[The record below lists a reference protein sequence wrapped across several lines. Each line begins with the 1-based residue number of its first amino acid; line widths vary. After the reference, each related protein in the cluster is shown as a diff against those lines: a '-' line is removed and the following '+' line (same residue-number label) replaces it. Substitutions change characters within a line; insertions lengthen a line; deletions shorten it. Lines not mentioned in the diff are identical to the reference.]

1 MIATVNV
8 VGERVTLYFL
18 VRLPSEGQRGESGD
32 LTQASH
38 GPTRLTTRDL
48 TQYAPSTFN
57 KLLASLSRLGTLT
70 NNYHD
75 NHYYDTECHSSSFST
90 RKMELLPIT
99 NSLNRS
105 TESMI
110 HSVASR
116 STESLKIDLRLQ
128 SDHSRE
134 SVLQDRTLEEQFESC
149 VSLCKKEI
157 EEALAAAKISTY
169 AKTCFHPIA
178 RQIDDE
184 LIRLEIWSFDF
195 GTKDGS
201 WEEFSELVINND
213 AIGRRLRQV
222 FENLNAS
229 LEKIGREMKLIQS
242 FVEDAARSMQTS

>member
-1 MIATVNV
+1 MC
-8 VGERVTLYFL
+8 LQFL
-18 VRLPSEGQRGESGD
+18 LGLPSEGQRGD
-32 LTQASH
+32 
-38 GPTRLTTRDL
+38 RLTTHGL

-57 KLLASLSRLGTLT
+57 KSLASLSRLGTLT

-116 STESLKIDLRLQ
+116 STESLKIDLRLN
-128 SDHSRE
+128 HSKESVLQE

-242 FVEDAARSMQTS
+242 FVEDAAWSMQTS

>member
-1 MIATVNV
+1 M
-8 VGERVTLYFL
+8 ER
-18 VRLPSEGQRGESGD
+18 
-32 LTQASH
+32 
-38 GPTRLTTRDL
+38 
-48 TQYAPSTFN
+48 
-57 KLLASLSRLGTLT
+57 
-70 NNYHD
+70 
-75 NHYYDTECHSSSFST
+75 
-90 RKMELLPIT
+90 LPIT
-99 NSLNRS
+99 DSVNRS

-110 HSVASR
+110 LSVASR

-184 LIRLEIWSFDF
+184 LIRLEIWALDF

-201 WEEFSELVINND
+201 WEELSKLVTKND
-213 AIGRRLRQV
+213 TVGRHLRKI
-222 FENLNAS
+222 FDDLNAS

-242 FVEDAARSMQTS
+242 FVEDAARSTEIS